1 MSATSTSP
9 LELAGYDVDV
19 VRRDFPILSRRFGG
33 RPLAYLDSA
42 NTSQKPQQVI
52 DAISDHYAQHNANV
66 ARAMHSLGAEA
77 SEAYE
82 DARDK
87 VAAFIGAG
95 NRDEVVFT
103 RNATEA
109 LNLVA
114 RTLVTQPPGAAASS
128 ASARATRSSSPRWS
142 TTPTSCRGSCCA
154 SAPVRRCAGS
164 G

>member
-66 ARAMHSLGAEA
+66 ARAMHSLALRR
-77 SEAYE
+77 
-82 DARDK
+82 ARP
-87 VAAFIGAG
+87 
-95 NRDEVVFT
+95 T
-103 RNATEA
+103 RTPAT
-109 LNLVA
+109 
-114 RTLVTQPPGAAASS
+114 RWPRSS
-128 ASARATRSSSPRWS
+128 VPATATRSSSPGTR
-142 TTPTSCRGSCCA
+142 P
-154 SAPVRRCAGS
+154 RR
-164 G
+164 